1 MADERFN
8 EFVREQLAGLPGI
21 EFRRMF
27 GGHGIYQR
35 EVFFG
40 ILHRGR
46 LYFKTD
52 DATRLDYE
60 AAGMGKFQPNAK
72 QTLSAYYEVP
82 TAVLENPGELCTWA
96 ALSARVPQEA
106 DTREKIGRPR

>member
-1 MADERFN
+1 MADASFN

-40 ILHRGR
+40 ILHGAR

-52 DATRLDYE
+52 DATRPDYE
-60 AAGMGKFQPNAK
+60 AAGMGKFQPNAN
-72 QTLSAYYEVP
+72 QSLSAYFEVP
-82 TAVLENPGELCTWA
+82 AAVLEDAWQLCAWA
-96 ALSARVPQEA
+96 ARAAKVSPDDR
-106 DTREKIGRPR
+106 

>member
-1 MADERFN
+1 MADESFN
-8 EFVREQLAGLPGI
+8 EFVREQLAGLGV

-27 GGHGIYQR
+27 GGHGLYQG

-52 DATRLDYE
+52 DLTRSGYE

-72 QTLSAYYEVP
+72 QCLSAYFEVP
-82 TAVLENPGELCTWA
+82 AAVLENADMLCAWA
-96 ALSARVPQEA
+96 SRAARC
-106 DTREKIGRPR
+106 TK

>member
-1 MADERFN
+1 MMADASFN
-8 EFVREQLAGLPGI
+8 EFVCEQLAGLPGI

-52 DATRLDYE
+52 DATVSCKCR
-60 AAGMGKFQPNAK
+60 G
-72 QTLSAYYEVP
+72 
-82 TAVLENPGELCTWA
+82 C
-96 ALSARVPQEA
+96 AR
-106 DTREKIGRPR
+106 

>member
-1 MADERFN
+1 MADESFN

-52 DATRLDYE
+52 DATRPDYE
-60 AAGMGKFQPNAK
+60 AAGMGKFRPNAK
-72 QTLSAYYEVP
+72 QMLSAYLEVP
-82 TAVLENPGELCTWA
+82 AAVLEDAGQLCAWA
-96 ALSARVPQEA
+96 SRAAEVSSDEM
-106 DTREKIGRPR
+106 

>member
-1 MADERFN
+1 MADESFN
-8 EFVREQLAGLPGI
+8 VFVREQLAGLSGI

-27 GGHGIYQR
+27 GGLGIYR
-35 EVFFG
+35 EQVFFG

-46 LYFKTD
+46 LFFKTD
-52 DATRLDYE
+52 DTTRSNYE
-60 AAGMGKFQPNAK
+60 AAGIGKFRPNAK

-96 ALSARVPQEA
+96 TLAGVGLSAKARRPQ
-106 DTREKIGRPR
+106 